1 MKLNR
6 ARLKRIL
13 KEALDYERDPVTG
26 DRPYVEQ
33 AQVEDVLFECLCD
46 WLVRS
51 PTPSRQGGDYFTDFT
66 EAVAKKLGLANTET
80 LAAALE
86 DIMFR

>member
-1 MKLNR
+1 MKITKR
-6 ARLKRIL
+6 QLKRIIRESL
-13 KEALDYERDPVTG
+13 NDA
-26 DRPYVEQ
+26 PYVEQ

-51 PTPSRQGGDYFTDFT
+51 PNSMRPGGDYFRDFT
-66 EAVAKKLGLANTET
+66 DAVAERLGLADSET
-80 LAAALE
+80 LKAALE

>member
-1 MKLNR
+1 MKVNR

-13 KEALDYERDPVTG
+13 RESLKGIDPATG
-26 DRPYVEQ
+26 DFPYVEQ

-46 WLVRS
+46 WMVRS
-51 PTPSRQGGDYFTDFT
+51 PNPSRKGGDYFTDFT
-66 EAVAKKLGLANTET
+66 EAVANKLGLADSET
-80 LAAALE
+80 LKAALE

>member
-1 MKLNR
+1 MKVNR
-6 ARLKRIL
+6 KRLRQIIR
-13 KEALDYERDPVTG
+13 EALN

-46 WLVRS
+46 WMVRS

-66 EAVAKKLGLANTET
+66 DVVAEKLGLADSET
-80 LAAALE
+80 LKAALE

>member
-1 MKLNR
+1 MNR

-13 KEALDYERDPVTG
+13 REALEGIDPATG
-26 DRPYVEQ
+26 DFPYVEQ

-46 WLVRS
+46 WMVRS
-51 PTPSRQGGDYFTDFT
+51 PTPSRKGGDYFSDFT
-66 EAVAKKLGLANTET
+66 DAVAKKLGLADSET
-80 LAAALE
+80 LKAALE

>member
-1 MKLNR
+1 MKVNR

-13 KEALDYERDPVTG
+13 REAMDDA
-26 DRPYVEQ
+26 PYVEQ

-51 PTPSRQGGDYFTDFT
+51 PNSIRQGGDYFRDFT
-66 EAVAKKLGLANTET
+66 DAVAHKLGLADSET
-80 LAAALE
+80 LKAALE

>member
-1 MKLNR
+1 MKVNKRQLR
-6 ARLKRIL
+6 RIL
-13 KEALDYERDPVTG
+13 REALDDA
-26 DRPYVEQ
+26 PYVEQ

-51 PTPSRQGGDYFTDFT
+51 PNPSRKGGDYFRDFT
-66 EAVAKKLGLANTET
+66 DAVANKLGLADSET
-80 LAAALE
+80 LKAALE

>member
-1 MKLNR
+1 MKVNR

-13 KEALDYERDPVTG
+13 REAMDDA
-26 DRPYVEQ
+26 PYVEQ

-51 PTPSRQGGDYFTDFT
+51 PNSIRQGGDYFRDFT
-66 EAVAKKLGLANTET
+66 DAVAHKLGLADSET
-80 LAAALE
+80 LKVALE

>member
-1 MKLNR
+1 MQENKMKVNR

-13 KEALDYERDPVTG
+13 REAMEDY
-26 DRPYVEQ
+26 PYVEQ

-46 WLVRS
+46 WMVRS
-51 PTPSRQGGDYFTDFT
+51 PTPSRQGGDLFTDFT
-66 EAVAKKLGLANTET
+66 DAVAKKLGLADSET
-80 LAAALE
+80 LKAALE